1 MTESKDRSRVPGR
14 TLLPYV
20 SRTLFARD
28 LAYIGCV
35 ASENRS
41 AEDVEVF
48 IDSVMLS
55 NGADSDEWEDHR
67 IDWRKQHEIWSHANG
82 LIEGASPTRQDLA
95 AAVMQLQ
102 RAVEL
107 RDNTLN
113 ALYNFTKMPNKTA
126 KAPYPIMADLGII
139 RPTMKNQLR
148 ELRNRLVHEVEEP
161 PLGRDECELLS
172 DTAWYYLKATD
183 RLAHQCI
190 SVLVFQYGTDA
201 DKSYSYLKVT
211 FNRNDWSARI
221 HGTVSPKFLLDRPS
235 TDCLAV
241 RLTHS
246 TIESYGG
253 HLKFAGEITGFRM
266 ALDRLIQMFFD
277 ESAL

>member
-1 MTESKDRSRVPGR
+1 
-14 TLLPYV
+14 
-20 SRTLFARD
+20 
-28 LAYIGCV
+28 
-35 ASENRS
+35 
-41 AEDVEVF
+41 
-48 IDSVMLS
+48 
-55 NGADSDEWEDHR
+55 
-67 IDWRKQHEIWSHANG
+67 
-82 LIEGASPTRQDLA
+82 
-95 AAVMQLQ
+95 MQLQ
-102 RAVEL
+102 RAIEL
-107 RDNTLN
+107 RDKMLN
-113 ALYNFTKMPNKTA
+113 ALYNFTKIPNRTA

-161 PLGRDECELLS
+161 PLCRDECELLS

-183 RLAHQCI
+183 RLAHQCVH
-190 SVLVFQYGTDA
+190 VLAFQYGTDA
-201 DKSYSYLKVT
+201 NKSYSYLKVT

-221 HGTVSPKFLLDRPS
+221 EGTVSPAFLLDKPS

-246 TIESYGG
+246 TIERYGG
-253 HLKFAGEITGFRM
+253 QLKFAGEITGFRI